1 MPDYKAM
8 YFRMAHETERATD
21 FIATAMEIL
30 VEVQKE
36 CEEMYI
42 NAEEPELVVLNFS
55 ENETPDGDGPEN
67 DSIENNAKTL

>member
-8 YFRMAHETERATD
+8 YFRMAHETAKATD
-21 FIATAMEIL
+21 FIATALDIL

-42 NAEEPELVVLNFS
+42 NAEEPELVVLNFP
-55 ENETPDGDGPEN
+55 ENEPADGDGPE
-67 DSIENNAKTL
+67 

>member
-8 YFRMAHETERATD
+8 YFRMAHETAKATD
-21 FIATAMEIL
+21 YLSEALDIL

-42 NAEEPELVVLNFS
+42 NNGKRTGTRCSASHVK
-55 ENETPDGDGPEN
+55 G
-67 DSIENNAKTL
+67 

>member
-8 YFRMAHETERATD
+8 YFRMAHETAKATD
-21 FIATAMEIL
+21 YLSEALDIL

-42 NAEEPELVVLNFS
+42 NAEEPELIVLNFS
-55 ENETPDGDGPEN
+55 ENEAPDGDGPDNESTEI
-67 DSIENNAKTL
+67 DG